1 MNMRVEID
9 VCERRIYERL
19 ISYDVSSN
27 HVFPSYSGSRNFLK
41 QFYSLFYIHTYH
53 TFIYFSYTRRQ
64 NMLKTVFIQYIMSL
78 TVILY
83 LLFLLLL
90 ILS

>member
-53 TFIYFSYTRRQ
+53 TFIYFSYTR
-64 NMLKTVFIQYIMSL
+64 
-78 TVILY
+78 
-83 LLFLLLL
+83 
-90 ILS
+90 